1 MTPNIYS
8 TFLSN
13 LAELRYNIVRE
24 ENNGGQFN
32 VISMTVMKFVVQGT
46 NGPVQKFNHRRDAA
60 RYIRELKILSS
71 CRMDE
76 TVEQG
81 PYLIVEERWSM
92 TFHEKPVCGFK
103 LRCD

>member
-1 MTPNIYS
+1 
-8 TFLSN
+8 
-13 LAELRYNIVRE
+13 VRE

-32 VISMTVMKFVVQGT
+32 MISMTVMKFVVQGA
-46 NGPVQKFNHRRDAA
+46 NGPVQKFNHRRDAV

-71 CRMDE
+71 CRMDGCSKQRFE